1 MTEKCPLCKTERVS
15 DEPCCRNLKCGYPF
29 PLPEEPD
36 PSAPSWLS
44 QGMDSYVK
52 QEKGNDVEQQ
62 PAESQIEPSYVQSDA
77 EWEKNK
83 EAMAD
88 TERSPVD
95 DVTPEEQG
103 ILVLPDG
110 KEISFENNQKT
121 VGRSDVSQFVE
132 LETDSDPRR
141 VSNQQFTIWREFITS
156 LTSNPTFL
164 YFIEDRATSVQAKA
178 STNGTKVN
186 GEKITEQLKKELH
199 HDDKIEFARIPECV
213 ATFKIKTSG
222 GSPNSPRIQT
232 S

>member
-1 MTEKCPLCKTERVS
+1 MTDNFCELCGTERIGEEEFCHKS
-15 DEPCCRNLKCGYPF
+15 GCGYHFENQPT
-29 PLPEEPD
+29 PDKEE
-36 PSAPSWLS
+36 
-44 QGMDSYVK
+44 VK
-52 QEKGNDVEQQ
+52 QE
-62 PAESQIEPSYVQSDA
+62 PSESQSQPTYQQSET
-77 EWEKNK
+77 EWEKNQEEMQK
-83 EAMAD
+83 EQ
-88 TERSPVD
+88 
-95 DVTPEEQG
+95 EQSEAIG

-141 VSNQQFTIWREFITS
+141 VSNQQFTIWREHITS
-156 LTSNPTFL
+156 LMPDSTFL

-186 GEKITEQLKKELH
+186 GEKITDEVKQELH